1 MFCCG
6 TLMHMDSAVLFSN
19 REIDMATYTAHLA
32 HHPISR
38 SMVHTLKATELTAA
52 KREARK
58 LLGDGFQG
66 HTIRL
71 CEVIDGQRLEVAV
84 ATIGERGWYDVQ

>member
-1 MFCCG
+1 
-6 TLMHMDSAVLFSN
+6 
-19 REIDMATYTAHLA
+19 MATFTAHLS
-32 HHPISR
+32 HHSISR
-38 SMVHTLKATELTAA
+38 AAVHTLKAATVVAA

-58 LLGDGFQG
+58 LLGDGFRG

-71 CEVIDGQRLEVAV
+71 CEVIDGERLEISV